1 MTFISLTCKWGHEL
15 TSILG
20 KNGNICIF
28 FRIFFKT
35 FSSLVCVRERHQ
47 ENIILTFDST
57 YLMTVIRY
65 EHGYINDSSVCYLF
79 LQHVVDF
86 TLHKPLRARARAQ
99 THILYIYTHRPHAH
113 TNNNKNTQTNSKTR
127 ITRELSMWW
136 RVTLLNFPKNPKC
149 ALFSIKCTLPFLP
162 PRNVNFYL
170 KKKKI
175 RWISIKGQ
183 SSTAH
188 AHQCLVQD
196 TRPQRAIACVSA
208 WVCRACPRG
217 RLLARSRTQVEFVI
231 IIFDR
236 HLGRRACARRALPDE
251 PLLRA
256 HMLAVSG
263 MRLMAGD
270 RLRVCSSEL
279 DFMTTR

>member
-1 MTFISLTCKWGHEL
+1 MRERKTQRKHYIDGWQHISDDCYQIWTWLYKW
-15 TSILG
+15 
-20 KNGNICIF
+20 F
-28 FRIFFKT
+28 FRLLP
-35 FSSLVCVRERHQ
+35 FSTTCCG
-47 ENIILTFDST
+47 F
-57 YLMTVIRY
+57 Y
-65 EHGYINDSSVCYLF
+65 
-79 LQHVVDF
+79 F
-86 TLHKPLRARARAQ
+86 TLTLASSCTRTNKHLINIHTDH
-99 THILYIYTHRPHAH
+99 THTRTII
-113 TNNNKNTQTNSKTR
+113 KNTQTNSKTR
-127 ITRELSMWW
+127 ITREILMWW
-136 RVTLLNFPKNPKC
+136 RVTLLNFPKKPKC

-162 PRNVNFYL
+162 PRNVNFYFF
-170 KKKKI
+170 KKI

-196 TRPQRAIACVSA
+196 TRPLRAIACVSA

-236 HLGRRACARRALPDE
+236 HLGRRACARSALPDE

-270 RLRVCSSEL
+270 RLRV
-279 DFMTTR
+279 